1 MEQMKIPQSALQF
14 LATAQQDLKA
24 ARCLY
29 ENGYYPQAVF
39 YLEQGVEKGLKSYS
53 ITLGII
59 DEDEARKEISHK
71 TLKIY
76 KKSTEKFRQRVITL
90 QENLK
95 KVPQLESF
103 FNQQINFADIIEQL
117 DESLD
122 QIRALLKQD
131 IGSLRLTQVELNK
144 HITSLQ
150 DLHRNAQ
157 REKSKT
163 QSRQITPSEFRK
175 SKRFIINMLRAAIPN
190 DPDKLKQANEELNRD
205 FTFETYEKI
214 MKDAITQYVPPIEVF
229 QSLLPLSII
238 LQSHAVAR
246 YPAPDFVPLEFYTP
260 DLPLVKSFSKLADIT
275 ERVLNQVDE
284 IYQNAERRSTI

>member
-1 MEQMKIPQSALQF
+1 MEQTKVPQSALRF

-24 ARCLY
+24 ARCLH

-39 YLEQGVEKGLKSYS
+39 YLEQSVEKGLKSYS

-59 DEDEARKEISHK
+59 DESEARREISHK

-76 KKSTEKFRQRVITL
+76 EKSTKNFRQRVVTL

-95 KVPQLESF
+95 KIPQLENF
-103 FNQQINFADIIEQL
+103 FNQQVNFAEILGQRDHA
-117 DESLD
+117 LD
-122 QIRALLKQD
+122 QIHTLLKQD
-131 IGSLRLTQVELNK
+131 IGSLRLTQEELNK

-150 DLHRNAQ
+150 DLHREAQ
-157 REKSKT
+157 REKSKI
-163 QSRQITPSEFRK
+163 QSRPITPSEFRK
-175 SKRFIINMLRAAIPN
+175 YKRSIVNMLRAAIPN
-190 DPDKLKQANEELNRD
+190 DPEKIKQANEELNRD

-214 MKDAITQYVPPIEVF
+214 MKDAITRYVPPIEVF

-260 DLPLVKSFSKLADIT
+260 DLPLIKSFSKLADIT

-284 IYQNAERRSTI
+284 IYQNAEGRSVS